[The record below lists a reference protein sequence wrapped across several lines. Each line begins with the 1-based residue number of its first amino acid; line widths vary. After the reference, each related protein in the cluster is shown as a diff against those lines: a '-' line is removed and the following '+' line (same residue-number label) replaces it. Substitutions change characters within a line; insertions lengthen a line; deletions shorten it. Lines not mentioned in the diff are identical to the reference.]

1 MEKSKKKFRSNVK
14 KSIENIYEIF
24 KKRVSDGRNIS
35 MDEVE
40 ALAQGRVWS
49 GEQALKNGLV
59 DDPDKIIKMWI
70 E

>member
-1 MEKSKKKFRSNVK
+1 M
-14 KSIENIYEIF
+14 F

-49 GEQALKNGLV
+49 GEQALKNGLANEEG
-59 DDPDKIIKMWI
+59 DIKMLSMPRQN
-70 E
+70 